1 MGIAQLFYYT
11 SRAFQNLRHFL
22 VLNLITVGIISVSL
36 LVLSVFLLVNLNLQA
51 YLNSLRS
58 QILVT
63 AYLADTV
70 TSEEAAKLKETIARY
85 PEAEKVSYTSK
96 EEALAFFKRTFPAQE
111 QVLKGLEENPLP
123 ASIDIELK
131 DGCSG
136 PEQVGDFAVRLR
148 RIPAVEA
155 VEYGQS
161 WLEGIAAFVRLVR
174 SAAFT
179 VGILMVLATVF
190 IISNTIKLT
199 VYARKDEIETMRL
212 VGATN
217 FFIKAPFFIEG
228 IIQGFFAAMLALT
241 TLYGCYRLFCSW
253 LAQSGQVP
261 LQAITLSYLPL
272 GYLAIIIAGG
282 VVTGFLGSC
291 FSVGRYLRL

>member
-1 MGIAQLFYYT
+1 M
-11 SRAFQNLRHFL
+11 
-22 VLNLITVGIISVSL
+22 VLNFITVGIISVAL
-36 LVLSVFLLVNLNLQA
+36 LVLSVFLLVILNLQA
-51 YLNSLRS
+51 YVDSLRS

-70 TSEEAAKLKETIARY
+70 TSEEACTLKETIARY
-85 PEAEKVSYTSK
+85 PEVEKVSYTSK
-96 EEALAFFKRTFPAQE
+96 DEALAFFKRTFPAQE
-111 QVLKGLEENPLP
+111 GVLAGLEKNPLP

-136 PEQVGDFAVRLR
+136 ADQVGEVAQRLR
-148 RIPAVEA
+148 RLNGVEA

-161 WLEGIAAFVRLVR
+161 WLEGMASFIRVVR
-174 SAAFT
+174 SGALT
-179 VGILMVLATVF
+179 VGLLMVLATVF

-228 IIQGFFAAMLALT
+228 IIQGCFAAVLALT

-253 LAQSGQVP
+253 LAKSGQFP
-261 LQAITLSYLPL
+261 LQTITIFFLPPE
-272 GYLAIIIAGG
+272 YLAIIVVGG
-282 VVTGFLGSC
+282 MITGFLGSF

>member
-1 MGIAQLFYYT
+1 VRAAQLPYFI
-11 SRAFQNLRHFL
+11 SRAVQNLRHFFL
-22 VLNLITVGIISVSL
+22 LNLITVSIISVSL
-36 LVLSVFLLVNLNLQA
+36 LVLSVFLLIYLNLQT
-51 YLNSLRS
+51 YLDSLRS

-70 TSEEAAKLKETIARY
+70 TPEEVTVLKEKIARF
-85 PEAEKVSYTSK
+85 PEAKTVSHTSK

-111 QVLKGLEENPLP
+111 QVLTGLEENPLP
-123 ASIDIELK
+123 ASIDVELK
-131 DGCSG
+131 EGYSTPD
-136 PEQVGDFAVRLR
+136 QVGDFAA
-148 RIPAVEA
+148 RIKRVPGVEA

-161 WLEGIAAFVRLVR
+161 WLEGITGFIRFVRSVAL
-174 SAAFT
+174 T
-179 VGILMVLATVF
+179 VGMLMVLATVF
-190 IISNTIKLT
+190 IIANTIKLT

-228 IIQGFFAAMLALT
+228 IIQGLLAAVLALG
-241 TLYGCYRLFCSW
+241 TLYGCYRLFCGW
-253 LAQSGQVP
+253 LAQSTH
-261 LQAITLSYLPL
+261 LQLQSITISYLPL
-272 GYLAIIIAGG
+272 GYLLLIIAGG